1 MMDKLPIFIDLEK
14 AFDTVTHDTVL
25 EKIDSYGIRSIS
37 NDWFRSCLS
46 DRSQLVSI
54 NGDYK
59 LENDY
64 NCDYS

>member
-1 MMDKLPIFIDLEK
+1 MDKLRIFIDLEK
-14 AFDTVTHDTVL
+14 AFDTVTHDTVF
-25 EKIDSYGIRSIS
+25 EKIYSYGIRNIS

-46 DRSQLVSI
+46 DRSQFASI

-59 LENDY
+59 LKNDY